1 MIVEEGIIEVD
12 LAIEGNELKVLQH
25 AHKLIWGRNFNE
37 KWQILLMICSIFF
50 IFTLCYS
57 KNQTHTLIIGHT
69 SKQEVSVPFLLAS
82 QKVFVLMTQV
92 HQVLI
97 AASFEW
103 TPILDDDCLFDEL
116 LGFEIFSQI
125 QNLPCCKSQ
134 KAAHWENGEVQYPW
148 IRGFIGVSHLEIKEI
163 CG

>member
-12 LAIEGNELKVLQH
+12 LAIKGNELKVLQH
-25 AHKLIWGRNFNE
+25 AHKLIWGRNFNG
-37 KWQILLMICSIFF
+37 KMANSSYDLFYFLHF
-50 IFTLCYS
+50 
-57 KNQTHTLIIGHT
+57 HTLLFKKSNSHT
-69 SKQEVSVPFLLAS
+69 NNRPHIKTRGLCSFSLAS

-103 TPILDDDCLFDEL
+103 TLILDDDCLFDEL

-125 QNLPCCKSQ
+125 QYLPCCKSQ

-148 IRGFIGVSHLEIKEI
+148 IRGFIGVSHLENKEI